1 MCGTCSGH
9 FFWFTNTFFTKKF
22 SGTFLKNKNKFKN
35 FWKNLVTGS
44 NSPMSN
50 FFALGAIFPIFQKTK
65 KIAKKRQNVI
75 KKLIKPFFDARN
87 VFRTLFL
94 VYQHI
99 FHKKIFG
106 HILKNKNKFKNFR
119 KNLVT
124 GSNSHMSNFFALG
137 AIFPIFQKTKKIA
150 KKRQNVIK
158 KLIKPFFDV
167 RNVFRTLFLVY
178 QHIFH
183 KKIFGHIFEK

>member
-22 SGTFLKNKNKFKN
+22 LGTF
-35 FWKNLVTGS
+35 
-44 NSPMSN
+44 
-50 FFALGAIFPIFQKTK
+50 
-65 KIAKKRQNVI
+65 
-75 KKLIKPFFDARN
+75 
-87 VFRTLFL
+87 
-94 VYQHI
+94 
-99 FHKKIFG
+99 
-106 HILKNKNKFKNFR
+106 LKNKNKFKNFR

-158 KLIKPFFDV
+158 KPIKPFFDV

-183 KKIFGHIFEK
+183 KKIFGHIFEKLCNLFFLFLLCIFLMFLKNFSCGFNLWFVLLCFFYLSFVLCDVIYIFFSCEESNADIHMIV

>member
-9 FFWFTNTFFTKKF
+9 FFWFTNTFFTKKI

-35 FWKNLVTGS
+35 FW
-44 NSPMSN
+44 
-50 FFALGAIFPIFQKTK
+50 
-65 KIAKKRQNVI
+65 
-75 KKLIKPFFDARN
+75 
-87 VFRTLFL
+87 
-94 VYQHI
+94 
-99 FHKKIFG
+99 
-106 HILKNKNKFKNFR
+106 

-150 KKRQNVIK
+150 KKRQNAIK
-158 KLIKPFFDV
+158 KPIKPFFDVRNVFRTLFLVYNTFFTKKFSGTFLKNKNKFKNFWKNLVTGSNSHMSNFFALGAIFPIFQKTKKIAKKRQSVIKKPIKPFFEV